1 MRVNICQVCQSQIGS
16 LHVVREM
23 MLGTRD
29 EFRYWECSECGCL
42 SLTEI
47 PEDLGRYYP
56 HGYYS
61 LKDRTPS
68 LPRKIRDALYLSPLS
83 FLVNWRRRTDLDVI
97 RNVRLTKSM
106 QLLDVGCGG
115 GSLLSDLRELGYN
128 ARGVDPFVAEDL
140 RDRFGIRVQRKTLAE
155 VDEKYDVI
163 LFRHSLEH
171 MAIDMLKVAS
181 ERLKSTGVCVVC
193 IPLLGW
199 AWQRYK
205 SDWVQ
210 LDAPRHFFLHSRKS
224 FTLLAEESGFRV
236 ERVVYD
242 SNEFQFWGSLL
253 YQRND
258 PLSKMT
264 PPNRSQRRSMRRLAG
279 SLNARELGDTA
290 QFYLRLADATPST
303 ATQADSIATL

>member
-1 MRVNICQVCQSQIGS
+1 MQVNICQVCQSQIGS

-29 EFRYWECSECGCL
+29 EFHYWECSECGCL
-42 SLTEI
+42 FLTEI

-56 HGYYS
+56 GNYYS
-61 LKDRTPS
+61 LKDRPPS
-68 LPRKIRDALYLSPLS
+68 VARKVRDALYLSRLS

-97 RNVRLTKSM
+97 RNIKLTKKM
-106 QLLDVGCGG
+106 RLLDVGCGG

-128 ARGVDPFVAEDL
+128 AHGVDPFVAEDL

-155 VDEKYDVI
+155 VDEKYDII

-181 ERLKSTGVCVVC
+181 ERLKSTGTCVVC

-199 AWQRYK
+199 AWQRYR

-242 SNEFQFWGSLL
+242 SNEFQFWGSQL

-264 PPNRSQRRSMRRLAG
+264 PPSRSQKRRMRILAD
-279 SLNARELGDTA
+279 SLNSRELGDTA
-290 QFYLRLADATPST
+290 QFYLKLEDAAPETRT
-303 ATQADSIATL
+303 ARESIAAY